1 MGPVRRRVAPLPAP
15 IRAVAAALLAPVPAV
30 ALLLVGF
37 ASSVTLAAEAPAP
50 TAHNSSTADGTPG
63 LQLVRAAERD
73 DLKAAISLLHSG
85 ADARTRDVDGTTAL
99 HWAAHVGDAQLARAL
114 LQAGA
119 DPRVRNDYGATPMSA
134 AAEVGATAVLKEL
147 LDAHADVESPNTEGQ
162 TALMVVARTG
172 RVDAAELLLK
182 HGAKVDAREQWGGQT
197 ALMWAAAQ
205 SQPQM
210 IRLLLAHG
218 ADVNARATA
227 RDWQRRVTAE
237 GRPKDMT
244 HGGLTPLLYAAREG
258 CLACV
263 QELVRHKADLN
274 RWDPDGITPLVM
286 ALLNIHWDVARYLIE
301 AGADVNL
308 WDIYGRAPLWCA
320 VDMNTLPHGRRID
333 LPALDDTTGLQIV
346 QMLLDRGANPN
357 AQLKLR
363 APHRQVAFDRYTEPM
378 LNVGATPLLRAAKAG
393 DIPVVK
399 LLLQHGALPNLPN
412 FNGDTPL
419 MDAVGKDWINAPTR
433 GAFYTEDEAVQVY
446 ALLRAAGA
454 DVKART
460 HFNQTALHSAA
471 LRGWNELVKRLVA
484 DGADVDAQDD
494 NSLTPLDFAMGRIPK
509 EFNAV
514 VAVPRPDTV
523 ALLKSLGAK
532 LEHPNLPPWP
542 AASTPKITAWIPDD
556 KALIPPQ

>member
-15 IRAVAAALLAPVPAV
+15 IRTVAAALLAPVPAV

-274 RWDPDGITPLVM
+274 RWDPDGITPL
-286 ALLNIHWDVARYLIE
+286 
-301 AGADVNL
+301 
-308 WDIYGRAPLWCA
+308 WCA

-346 QMLLDRGANPN
+346 QMLLDKGANPN

-419 MDAVGKDWINAPTR
+419 MAAVGKDWINAPTR

-494 NSLTPLDFAMGRIPK
+494 NSLTPLDFAMGRILK

-514 VAVPRPDTV
+514 VA
-523 ALLKSLGAK
+523 
-532 LEHPNLPPWP
+532 LP
-542 AASTPKITAWIPDD
+542 
-556 KALIPPQ
+556 

>member
-1 MGPVRRRVAPLPAP
+1 MRLFRRTARAGSAAAAIAAVLLAVGLAPLTARAADAP
-15 IRAVAAALLAPVPAV
+15 GV
-30 ALLLVGF
+30 
-37 ASSVTLAAEAPAP
+37 
-50 TAHNSSTADGTPG
+50 DGTPG

-73 DLKAAISLLHSG
+73 DLKAAMDLLHFG
-85 ADARTRDVDGTTAL
+85 ANARTRDVDGTTAL
-99 HWAAHVGDAQLARAL
+99 HWAAHVADAQLAHAL

-119 DPRVRNDYGATPMSA
+119 DPKARNDYGATPMSA

-147 LDAHADVESPNTEGQ
+147 LDAHADVESPNSAGQ

-172 RVDAAELLLK
+172 RLDAAELLLK

-205 SQPQM
+205 SQPEM
-210 IRLLLAHG
+210 IRLLVKHG
-218 ADVNARATA
+218 AEVNARATS

-263 QELVRHKADLN
+263 RELVNHKADLN
-274 RWDPDGITPLVM
+274 LWDPDGITPLVM
-286 ALLNIHWDVARYLIE
+286 ALLNIHWDVARYLVE

-308 WDIYGRAPLWCA
+308 WDIYGRTPLWCA

-333 LPALDDTTGLQIV
+333 LPALDDTTGLQMV
-346 QMLLDRGANPN
+346 QMLLDKGANPN

-393 DIPVVK
+393 DVPVVK
-399 LLLQHGALPNLPN
+399 LLLQHGALPDLPN

-419 MDAVGKDWINAPTR
+419 MAASGKDWINAPTR
-433 GAFYTEDEAVQVY
+433 GAFFTQDEAIKVY
-446 ALLRAAGA
+446 TLLRAAGA

-460 HFNQTALHSAA
+460 HFDQTALHSAA
-471 LRGWNELVKRLVA
+471 LHGWNEIVKRLVA

-494 NSLTPLDFAMGRIPK
+494 NTLTPLDFAMGRIPK

-514 VAVPRPDTV
+514 IAVPRPDTV
-523 ALLKSLGAK
+523 ALLKSLGAR